1 MATHKPVEVQELFGD
16 LEPAS
21 DGMRWFVAH
30 TKPRREK
37 KLAEYS
43 LKNSIN
49 YYLPQKDSVRIYKYR
64 KVKFT
69 KPLFAGYIFIKCTLK
84 QRDTLIITGHTAYFL
99 HIPDEKELL
108 EELMQIYS
116 GRQKGAEFKE
126 TRFLEKGIRVKI
138 ISGPFQDLTGVVENQ
153 KDVTEVVLQVNLLRQ
168 AVSVSVSSDQVKVLK

>member
-21 DGMRWFVAH
+21 DGLRWFVAH

>member
-1 MATHKPVEVQELFGD
+1 MATHKPIEVQELFGD
-16 LEPAS
+16 LDPAEEQQK
-21 DGMRWFVAH
+21 WFVVR

-43 LKNSIN
+43 LKHEIN
-49 YYLPQKDSVRIYKYR
+49 YYLPLKDSVRIYKYR

-84 QRDTLIITGHTAYFL
+84 QRDAIIITGHSAYWL
-99 HIPDEKELL
+99 YVPDEKELL

-116 GRQKGAEFKE
+116 GQQKGAEFKE

-153 KDVTEVVLQVNLLRQ
+153 NDVTEVVLQVNLLRQ
-168 AVSVSVSSDQVKVLK
+168 AVSISVSSDQVKVLK